1 MLVWNNNSDLGQ
13 IGEGFVSELAIS
25 AVQQSYPTSE
35 IKYSIVSGSLPNG
48 INLKHDGTITG
59 KIPYNSAG
67 QYSFIVLARDNINS
81 ESSTS
86 TFTFNVLASE
96 KSYTEVY
103 FRPFFNLEKRELF
116 RNFILNDSI
125 FNQSLMYRYYDSNF
139 GVQTKMKMVLDF
151 GIEQLNLEEYVVALR
166 ENFYRKRLFLG
177 KPKVAIARDT
187 AGEIIYEVVYVDVI
201 DELVNNQGVS
211 VSPVVY
217 SIEEEIYYPGSID
230 NMRRQLKLLV
240 LQNRQYISI
249 DERLQ
254 PKFMTQQLE
263 STYTRVVPLCYA
275 LPGKGSVILNKILA
289 SNFKFNQL
297 DFEIDRLVVGNS
309 LDNNSA
315 KYLIF
320 DRNAVGDLIKVD
332 TELYGQEGWV
342 RLDDESD
349 NPLNRRIRN
358 DTNN

>member
-1 MLVWNNNSDLGQ
+1 
-13 IGEGFVSELAIS
+13 
-25 AVQQSYPTSE
+25 
-35 IKYSIVSGSLPNG
+35 
-48 INLKHDGTITG
+48 
-59 KIPYNSAG
+59 
-67 QYSFIVLARDNINS
+67 
-81 ESSTS
+81 
-86 TFTFNVLASE
+86 
-96 KSYTEVY
+96 
-103 FRPFFNLEKRELF
+103 
-116 RNFILNDSI
+116 
-125 FNQSLMYRYYDSNF
+125 
-139 GVQTKMKMVLDF
+139 MVLDF

-187 AGEIIYEVVYVDVI
+187 AGKIIYEVVYVDVI

-275 LPGKGSVILNKILA
+275 LPGKGSVILNKIIA
-289 SNFKFNQL
+289 SGFKFNQL
-297 DFEIDRLVVGNS
+297 DFEIDRLIVENS
-309 LDNNSA
+309 LDNTTA

-320 DRNAVGDLIKVD
+320 DRDAVGDLIKVD
-332 TELYGQEGWV
+332 TELYGPEGWV
-342 RLDDESD
+342 RLDDESGD
-349 NPLNRRIRN
+349 PLNRRTRN